1 LKTKEVAYKKIV
13 AEHEDLS
20 VDLKKMT
27 LAWEIAAKEGEIAN
41 KTIESSRKELSS
53 KLINL
58 RECKIEIEQN
68 KKKIL

>member
-1 LKTKEVAYKKIV
+1 
-13 AEHEDLS
+13 LS
-20 VDLKKMT
+20 DELKKMT

-68 KKKIL
+68 KKQIL